1 MKCDFC
7 EEECDGKNIL
17 RDPNI
22 SRKDGSGVVLCN
34 DCINN
39 YMNRDYD
46 KIKLKDADCVNPEV
60 EDEKWKLI

>member
-7 EEECDGKNIL
+7 KKECDGKNIL
-17 RDPNI
+17 RDSNI

-39 YMNRDYD
+39 YMNEDYD
-46 KIKLKDADCVNPEV
+46 KIKLPNTDEV
-60 EDEKWKLI
+60 RR